1 MSFFVLFCFHA
12 GLKVMSTEL
21 TGGDASLNTM
31 TQIGN
36 LKRKQFEDSLL
47 TGPKHYSVSSE
58 LWVSTNH
65 QCG

>member
-1 MSFFVLFCFHA
+1 
-12 GLKVMSTEL
+12 MSTEL
-21 TGGDASLNTM
+21 TGGNASLNTM